1 VLLGIIALEEFSSAA
16 GERASNRFSITAM
29 LSPFPT
35 LLTWYKM
42 QNSNNIVLRTL
53 SSLKYGTNSQNVSF
67 KNAVWQTFSS
77 AVLVK
82 C

>member
-35 LLTWYKM
+35 LLTKED
-42 QNSNNIVLRTL
+42 
-53 SSLKYGTNSQNVSF
+53 
-67 KNAVWQTFSS
+67 
-77 AVLVK
+77 
-82 C
+82 

>member
-16 GERASNRFSITAM
+16 GERTSNRFSITAM

-42 QNSNNIVLRTL
+42 QNSNNIVGLLRTL
-53 SSLKYGTNSQNVSF
+53 
-67 KNAVWQTFSS
+67 FS
-77 AVLVK
+77 
-82 C
+82 